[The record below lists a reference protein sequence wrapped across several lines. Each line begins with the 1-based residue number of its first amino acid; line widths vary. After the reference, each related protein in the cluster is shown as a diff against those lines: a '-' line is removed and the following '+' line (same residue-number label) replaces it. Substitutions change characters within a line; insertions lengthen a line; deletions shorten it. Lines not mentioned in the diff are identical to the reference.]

1 MPYLILAEGSAEPTV
16 STLSGVLDFLSGII
30 TAIFTALSNL
40 YTTITT
46 TPLLFIVVVFGF
58 GGAVIFT
65 AHGIL
70 RRLGVV
76 GGKRR
81 KGRRR

>member
-1 MPYLILAEGSAEPTV
+1 MPYFFLAEGNSEPVV
-16 STLSGVLDFLSGII
+16 STLSGVLDFLTGII
-30 TAIFTALSNL
+30 TAIFTALSSL
-40 YTTITT
+40 YTTITG
-46 TPLLFIVVVFGF
+46 TPLLMIVVIFGF
-58 GGAVIFT
+58 SGAVIFT
-65 AHGIL
+65 ALGIL